1 MKGSTKRENIA
12 RLPQDVVLWAGQMK
26 VTEGT
31 SFVKNTDYYRG
42 GMNSNWQTSWKYLGS
57 TFEDNN

>member
-31 SFVKNTDYYRG
+31 SFVKNTDLLQGRYEF
-42 GMNSNWQTSWKYLGS
+42 KLADLLGVLGVN
-57 TFEDNN
+57 F